1 MVRFAAAVLA
11 FAALSTAVS
20 NGPGNA
26 AAENLQRRQEDTAAP
41 PAEFPSDGKTY
52 KEIRKEIKDIMSSID
67 LLLEE
72 DVDDDEEE

>member
-26 AAENLQRRQEDTAAP
+26 AAENLQRRQEDAAAP
-41 PAEFPSDGKTY
+41 PAKVPSDGEVTK
-52 KEIRKEIKDIMSSID
+52 KIRKEIKDIMGSID
-67 LLLEE
+67 LILDGL
-72 DVDDDEEE
+72 DDDKEE

>member
-41 PAEFPSDGKTY
+41 PANFPSDGQVTK
-52 KEIRKEIKDIMSSID
+52 KIRKEIKDIMGSID
-67 LLLEE
+67 LLLDEL
-72 DVDDDEEE
+72 DDDEEE